1 MRKLVENWAGC
12 VRIDCVSSARLSQG
26 TTDRENVK
34 TKLKLWD
41 AVRILVPV
49 VVMAYL
55 FQQAMLD
62 GLDLKVYWAGTR
74 ELATGGNLYA
84 PGLPG
89 TPYGGMAFT
98 YPPFAAA
105 VLAPMALLP
114 VEAALVIQTVFNLLI
129 AAVLGA
135 GIAHYL
141 IVKGVVRAA
150 PGPAQYLLSAVF
162 IAGLFLLLGPWRNSL
177 ALGQINP
184 LLMGLIVA
192 DLLGST
198 RRRPNG
204 FVPRGI
210 LTGLAAGIK
219 LTPLVF
225 LLYFVVRKDFKG
237 AARMLGTFAATVVI
251 MAVIAPSLSVQY
263 WVSSL
268 RDTSRVGTLSRFENV
283 SIRGFIARLGVDD
296 RLSSVVWIVASVA
309 VIGLGALAVYR
320 FRLHRDQ
327 WAAVS
332 ATALVMLLISPVSWS
347 HHWVWVAV
355 LVPALIGRFAHE
367 GTEPF
372 RWRRFLGSWP
382 GVLSCLLV
390 ATFALQPPEAAKVS
404 GSPEPYAAIST
415 ISEVVVESGMFAG
428 VLILLW
434 FALAGV
440 PGSEAR
446 RPGFRPARSS

>member
-1 MRKLVENWAGC
+1 MCTA
-12 VRIDCVSSARLSQG
+12 
-26 TTDRENVK
+26 DRENVK
-34 TKLKLWD
+34 NNLKVWD
-41 AVRILVPV
+41 ILRMFVPLL
-49 VVMAYL
+49 AITYL

-62 GLDLKVYWAGTR
+62 GLDLKVYWAATR
-74 ELATGGNLYA
+74 ELANGGELYA

-105 VLAPMALLP
+105 ILAPMAMLP
-114 VEAALVIQTVFNLLI
+114 VEVALVIQTVSNFLI
-129 AAVLGA
+129 AAALGA
-135 GIAHYL
+135 GITRYL
-141 IVKGVVRAA
+141 FIKGVVRAS
-150 PGPAQYLLSAVF
+150 PGLPQYLLTSAFVM
-162 IAGLFLLLGPWRNSL
+162 GLLLMLGPWRNSL

-204 FVPRGI
+204 LLPRGI
-210 LTGLAAGIK
+210 LTGIAAGIK

-237 AARMLGTFAATVVI
+237 AARMLGTFAATVAL
-251 MAVIAPSLSVQY
+251 MAVIAPSLSRQY
-263 WVSSL
+263 WLSSL
-268 RDTSRVGTLSRFENV
+268 RDTNRVGTLSRFENV
-283 SIRGFIARLGVDD
+283 SIRGFIARLRVDD
-296 RLSSVVWIVASVA
+296 GLASILWIVASLA
-309 VIGLGALAVYR
+309 VIALGALAVYR
-320 FRLHRDQ
+320 LRSIGDQ

-347 HHWVWVAV
+347 HHWVWVAI
-355 LVPALIGRFAHE
+355 LVPALIGRFANE

-372 RWRRFLGSWP
+372 QWRRFLKSWP
-382 GVLSCLLV
+382 GVLSMLVV

-434 FALAGV
+434 FALAAT

-446 RPGFRPARSS
+446 RPGFSPATSSSD